1 MRAELLRVPSV
12 AKVDLIGE
20 QEQRIYVELST
31 AGWRPSGST
40 CRR

>member
-1 MRAELLRVPSV
+1 LRVPSV

-20 QEQRIYVELST
+20 QEQRIYVELSNT
-31 AGWRPSGST
+31 KLATLGPAT